1 LGIPLKR
8 GYQKEASLLR
18 LFYLLN
24 FNMPIERK
32 LAAIMFTDIAGY
44 TASMSKS
51 ESKSLELL
59 EKKRTILKPLLK
71 EYNGTFVKEIGDGTL
86 SYFESAVSAATC
98 AVKLQEQTYNDKD
111 INIRAGIHIGDIV
124 FKDGD
129 VFGDGVNVA
138 SRLESIAP
146 KGGVCVSKN
155 VYDELLNQDDFDGVE
170 LGLQSLKGV
179 GRLVEVFGLKG
190 EKLNEPNPDKYQDNK
205 VAIHSDDEVP
215 SIAIIPFKNK
225 GAEEDVFY
233 AYGISADLISDCS
246 GAGLIRVA
254 SLSNIEKIE
263 SYESLQAEDLASKLD
278 VRYTA
283 EGTLWKMG
291 DMFQLSVELY
301 DTKDKKVV
309 WSDRWQEKWDNLT
322 TIKSNLSDGLLKAL
336 DTTSKVEKKAETTN
350 TKAYELYLKAK
361 HTYDK
366 RTDINDTEKARKLLR
381 QAIELDDTLIAAKLA
396 LGISYNETGD
406 NDEAME
412 IFASALEQAEKLGDK
427 KGMAITLNS
436 IGIMN
441 AIRGEYDTALECYER
456 SLKIKEELG
465 DKAGMAAPLGN
476 IGNLHF
482 YRGEYD
488 TALEYHDRS
497 LKVEQEIGDK
507 SSMGQTLMNIGYV
520 NNYKGEYDTAL
531 EYYDR
536 SLKIQE
542 EIGRMH
548 SVALSLCNIGI
559 VHANRYEH
567 DKAVESLEKSLAIQK
582 EIGLKEIEL
591 LTTIYLYLSYKHL
604 GKDYDEQ
611 DIHSLIK
618 DAEYYD
624 EINFRLYQLLDD
636 TSYLKKAYTQVQE
649 IASEMEEDLGKTF
662 LSYPIPKAIIEEWGK
677 INN

>member
-1 LGIPLKR
+1 
-8 GYQKEASLLR
+8 
-18 LFYLLN
+18 
-24 FNMPIERK
+24 MPIERK

-441 AIRGEYDTALECYER
+441 AIRGEYDKAQECYDK

>member
-1 LGIPLKR
+1 
-8 GYQKEASLLR
+8 
-18 LFYLLN
+18 
-24 FNMPIERK
+24 MPIERK

-611 DIHSLIK
+611 DIQSLIK
-618 DAEYYD
+618 EAENI
-624 EINFRLYQLLDD
+624 EFEVNFRLYQLLDD
-636 TSYLKKAYTQVQE
+636 TSYLETAYTQVQDT
-649 IASEMEEDLGKTF
+649 ASEMEEETGKIFLG
-662 LSYPIPKAIIEEWGK
+662 YPLPKAIVEEWEK
-677 INN
+677 IK

>member
-1 LGIPLKR
+1 M
-8 GYQKEASLLR
+8 S
-18 LFYLLN
+18 
-24 FNMPIERK
+24 IERK

>member
-1 LGIPLKR
+1 
-8 GYQKEASLLR
+8 
-18 LFYLLN
+18 
-24 FNMPIERK
+24 
-32 LAAIMFTDIAGY
+32 
-44 TASMSKS
+44 
-51 ESKSLELL
+51 
-59 EKKRTILKPLLK
+59 
-71 EYNGTFVKEIGDGTL
+71 
-86 SYFESAVSAATC
+86 
-98 AVKLQEQTYNDKD
+98 
-111 INIRAGIHIGDIV
+111 
-124 FKDGD
+124 
-129 VFGDGVNVA
+129 
-138 SRLESIAP
+138 
-146 KGGVCVSKN
+146 
-155 VYDELLNQDDFDGVE
+155 
-170 LGLQSLKGV
+170 
-179 GRLVEVFGLKG
+179 
-190 EKLNEPNPDKYQDNK
+190 
-205 VAIHSDDEVP
+205 
-215 SIAIIPFKNK
+215 
-225 GAEEDVFY
+225 VFY

-322 TIKSNLSDGLLKAL
+322 TIKSSLSDGLLKAL
-336 DTTSKVEKKAETTN
+336 DRTSKVEKKAETTN

-361 HTYDK
+361 HTHAK

>member
-1 LGIPLKR
+1 M
-8 GYQKEASLLR
+8 S
-18 LFYLLN
+18 
-24 FNMPIERK
+24 IERK

-441 AIRGEYDTALECYER
+441 AIGGEYDTALGCYER

-520 NNYKGEYDTAL
+520 NNYKGEYDIAL

-649 IASEMEEDLGKTF
+649 IASEMEQDLGKTF

>member
-1 LGIPLKR
+1 
-8 GYQKEASLLR
+8 
-18 LFYLLN
+18 
-24 FNMPIERK
+24 MPIERK